1 MLSNALC
8 QVMQEAHQLLH
19 SIGGQAIQP
28 LLELHRKRT
37 LQQHLLKKKWQ
48 QHSPA
53 LTGGLAL
60 DCQ

>member
-37 LQQHLLKKKWQ
+37 LQQHLLKQ
-48 QHSPA
+48 NGSNTV
-53 LTGGLAL
+53 LR
-60 DCQ
+60 